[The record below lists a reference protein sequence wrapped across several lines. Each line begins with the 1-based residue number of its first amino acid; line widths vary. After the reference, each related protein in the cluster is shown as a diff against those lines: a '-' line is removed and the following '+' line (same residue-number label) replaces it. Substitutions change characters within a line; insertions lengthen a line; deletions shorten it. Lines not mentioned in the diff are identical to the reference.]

1 MTYCTVQY
9 VYRKIREAFSGT
21 LIEFVGVY
29 QYRTVGVL
37 LLRSLKFGVQLLKL
51 SCTYVITL
59 ELSDLPTLVS
69 VLLPKSHIFGI
80 LLLKFPGFVVLYFKT

>member
-1 MTYCTVQY
+1 MNKNKNK
-9 VYRKIREAFSGT
+9 YRKIREAFSGT
-21 LIEFVGVY
+21 LIEFVGVH

-69 VLLPKSHIFGI
+69 VLLLKSQIFGI
-80 LLLKFPGFVVLYFKT
+80 LLLKFPEFGVLYFKT